1 MELGVN
7 MSKERE
13 LLERALQLID
23 DAYEGKIALS
33 LCNEIKEL
41 LARPEPEPIYIV
53 GKGWQC
59 DVTLPE
65 EGKKLYK
72 SPPKPEPV
80 AWQVRSRPDWA
91 MEWGEWM
98 FCTEASYEDFK
109 KHPVLHDWWYDVR
122 ELYAEPPHYIH
133 KKNPTGE

>member
-1 MELGVN
+1 
-7 MSKERE
+7 MSRERE
-13 LLERALQLID
+13 LLLLITKRFQEEFNNPEWYSEVD
-23 DAYEGKIALS
+23 KEIIA
-33 LCNEIKEL
+33 EIDGL
-41 LARPEPEPIYIV
+41 LAEPEPEPIYIV

-122 ELYAEPPHYIH
+122 ELYAEPPHSIH